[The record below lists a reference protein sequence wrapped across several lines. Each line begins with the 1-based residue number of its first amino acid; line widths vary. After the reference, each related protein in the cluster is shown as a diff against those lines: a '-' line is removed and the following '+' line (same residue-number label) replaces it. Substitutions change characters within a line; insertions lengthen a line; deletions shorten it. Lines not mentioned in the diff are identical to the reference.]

1 MVAQQGYE
9 VGGVDGARENLGEL
23 PEVVA
28 LEEEMLILAEDGGA
42 LVVRFR
48 VELPVGDFF
57 RAFFLRHFPKNWR
70 LYLKGL
76 KSYMNLSLI
85 EMVNLSPTY

>member
-1 MVAQQGYE
+1 MPQHGYE

-23 PEVVA
+23 LEVVA

-42 LVVRFR
+42 LVVQFR

-57 RAFFLRHFPKNWR
+57 RAFFLLHFPKNWH
-70 LYLKGL
+70 LYFKGL
-76 KSYMNLSLI
+76 ERYVKTSLK
-85 EMVNLSPTY
+85 EMDNLSPMY

>member
-1 MVAQQGYE
+1 MPQHGYE

-23 PEVVA
+23 LEVVA

-42 LVVRFR
+42 LVVQFR

-57 RAFFLRHFPKNWR
+57 RAFFLLHFPKNWR

-85 EMVNLSPTY
+85 EMVNLSPMY